1 MIRARPNEL
10 SQSVVEMRVTAEF
23 FRAVFIQAQI
33 FAQLIIITTP
43 LMWKSTELNAVL
55 TQRFEASRFNVRLS
69 LSLNCVRSLLG
80 TGLVPI

>member
-10 SQSVVEMRVTAEF
+10 FQSVVEMRITAEF
-23 FRAVFIQAQI
+23 FHAVFIQAQI
-33 FAQLIIITTP
+33 FTQLITAP

-69 LSLNCVRSLLG
+69 LSLNCVCPL
-80 TGLVPI
+80 

>member
-10 SQSVVEMRVTAEF
+10 FQSVVEMRITAEF

-33 FAQLIIITTP
+33 FTQLITTP

-69 LSLNCVRSLLG
+69 LSLNCVCPL
-80 TGLVPI
+80 